1 MRAVI
6 FDCDGVL
13 VDSEILAEHTLQ
25 THLQAWLPDVDVA
38 AELNQA
44 LGMTTANIIAHLQ
57 TLSRHTLPD
66 NAVDQVDAAIK
77 ARLSRELR
85 AIEGASEA
93 ITACLHVTAVVSN
106 SHRRRVEA
114 SLAATGLDRVLDGA
128 LIVTA
133 EQVANPK
140 PAPDLYLLAA
150 RKLELPPQACLAVE
164 DSVAG
169 VRAAVAAGLTV
180 VGFVGASHLD
190 ERQAERL
197 RDAGAWRVI
206 ASFDELGA
214 LVASWSDDAMTA
226 NSSL

>member
-13 VDSEILAEHTLQ
+13 VDSEILAENTLQ
-25 THLQAWLPDVDVA
+25 EHLQAWLPDVDVA

-44 LGMTTANIIAHLQ
+44 LGMTTANIVAQLQ
-57 TLSRHTLPD
+57 TLSRHALPD
-66 NAVDQVDAAIK
+66 NAVDQVDAAIE
-77 ARLSRELR
+77 ARLSRELC
-85 AIEGASEA
+85 AIEGAAEA
-93 ITACLHVTAVVSN
+93 IEACPFVTAVVSN

-150 RKLELPPQACLAVE
+150 KNIELSPKACLAVE

-206 ASFDELGA
+206 ARFDELGA
-214 LVASWSDDAMTA
+214 LVASWSAGALTA
-226 NSSL
+226 NSSA

>member
-1 MRAVI
+1 MSAVI

-25 THLQAWLPDVDVA
+25 THLEAWLPDVDVA

-57 TLSRHTLPD
+57 TLSRHTLAFD
-66 NAVDQVDAAIK
+66 AVDQVDAAIE

-85 AIEGASEA
+85 PLPGAADAIRS
-93 ITACLHVTAVVSN
+93 CPFMTAVVSN

-114 SLAATGLDRVLDGA
+114 SLAVTGLDKALDGA

-150 RKLELPPQACLAVE
+150 KTLELSPRACLAVE

-190 ERQAERL
+190 ARQAERL
-197 RDAGAWRVI
+197 FDAGAWRVI
-206 ASFDELGA
+206 AHLEELESLIA
-214 LVASWSDDAMTA
+214 LWSADGLAA
-226 NSSL
+226 RSSR